1 MSKPRVAFFD
11 TKPYDREYFD
21 RIAAGRL
28 ELSYYKISVN
38 PEMAA
43 LAKGAFAVCAFV
55 HDQLDARC
63 LAELHADGVRMV
75 AMRCAGFNAV
85 DLQAAKELGI
95 TVTRVPA
102 YSPSAVA
109 EHAVAMLLTLV
120 RNTHRAYNRIRDH
133 NFSLA
138 GLVGFDV
145 HGKTVG
151 LVGCG
156 KIGQKTAQIFRGF
169 GTHVLAYDPKLDASW
184 AAAHQVEAADLDTI
198 WRECDIISLHVPL
211 LPETEYLIRA
221 ETLAKMKQGV
231 ILINTSRGKLV
242 KTDDLILGIRS
253 GRVGGVCL
261 DVYEEE
267 DEYFYSDHSGQI
279 LDDETLALLLT
290 FPNVLVTSHQAFLTR
305 EALTE
310 IASTTVEN
318 ILAAAEGRPLL
329 QGTVLTQGEF
339 PEERLDFC

>member
-28 ELSYYKISVN
+28 DVSYYKFALN
-38 PEMAA
+38 TEMAG
-43 LAKGAFAVCAFV
+43 LVDAFAVCAFV
-55 HDQLDARC
+55 HDQLDRPC
-63 LAELHADGVRMV
+63 LEALHARGVRMV
-75 AMRCAGFNAV
+75 AMRCAGFNSV
-85 DLQAAKELGI
+85 DLEAAKELGI
-95 TVTRVPA
+95 AVTRVPA
-102 YSPSAVA
+102 YSPNAVA

-120 RNTHRAYNRIRDH
+120 RGTHRAYNRIRDH

-138 GLVGFDV
+138 GLVGFDI

-151 LVGCG
+151 VVGCG
-156 KIGQKTAQIFRGF
+156 KIGQKAAEIFRGF
-169 GTHVLAYDPKLDASW
+169 GTRVLGYDPHIDTSW
-184 AAAHQVEAADLDTI
+184 AAAHGVDIADLETI
-198 WRECDIISLHVPL
+198 WRESDIVTLHVPL
-211 LPETEYLIRA
+211 FPDTEYLIRK
-221 ETLAKMKQGV
+221 ETLVKMKTGV

-242 KTDDLILGIRS
+242 KTGDLIDGIRS

-267 DEYFYSDHSGQI
+267 DQYFYSDHSGQI
-279 LDDETLALLLT
+279 MDDETLALLLT

-305 EALTE
+305 EALVE
-310 IASTTVEN
+310 ISSTTAEN

-329 QGTVLTQGEF
+329 EGTVLT
-339 PEERLDFC
+339 

>member
-1 MSKPRVAFFD
+1 MTKPRVAFFD

-21 RIAAGRL
+21 RIAGERL
-28 ELSYYKISVN
+28 DVSYFKF
-38 PEMAA
+38 A
-43 LAKGAFAVCAFV
+43 LNEETADVVKKDVFAVCCFV
-55 HDQLDARC
+55 HDQLDRHC
-63 LAELHADGVRMV
+63 LAELRRRGIRMV

-85 DLQAAKELGI
+85 DLDAARELGI
-95 TVTRVPA
+95 TVSRVPA
-102 YSPSAVA
+102 YSPNAIA

-138 GLVGFDV
+138 GLVGFDI

-151 LVGCG
+151 IVGCG

-169 GTHVLAYDPKLDASW
+169 GARVLGYDPKIDTAW
-184 AAAHQVEAADLDTI
+184 AMEHGVEVADLETI

-211 LPETEYLIRA
+211 FPDTEYLIRA
-221 ETLAKMKQGV
+221 ENLVKMKQGV

-242 KTDDLILGIRS
+242 NTHDLIDGIRS
-253 GRVGGVCL
+253 SRVGGVCL

-267 DEYFYSDHSGQI
+267 DEYFYSDHSGLI
-279 LDDETLALLLT
+279 MDDETLALLLT

-305 EALTE
+305 EALNE
-310 IASTTVEN
+310 ISSTTIEN

-329 QGTVLTQGEF
+329 QGTVLTH
-339 PEERLDFC
+339 

>member
-1 MSKPRVAFFD
+1 MTKPRVAFFD

-21 RIAAGRL
+21 RIAGGRL
-28 ELSYYKISVN
+28 DVSYFKFVLN
-38 PEMAA
+38 GETAEVV
-43 LAKGAFAVCAFV
+43 KKDVFAVCCFV
-55 HDQLDARC
+55 HDQLDRHC
-63 LAELHADGVRMV
+63 LAELQQRGVRLV

-85 DLQAAKELGI
+85 DLDAARDLGI

-102 YSPSAVA
+102 YSPNAVA

-133 NFSLA
+133 NFSLS
-138 GLVGFDV
+138 GLVGFDI

-151 LVGCG
+151 IVGCG

-169 GTHVLAYDPKLDASW
+169 GTCVLGYDPHLDTAW
-184 AAAHQVEAADLDTI
+184 AAAHGVEPVDLETI

-211 LPETEYLIRA
+211 FPDTEYLVRA
-221 ETLAKMKQGV
+221 ESIVKMKRGV
-231 ILINTSRGKLV
+231 TLINTSRGKLV
-242 KTDDLILGIRS
+242 KTDDLIDGIRS
-253 GRVGGVCL
+253 GHVGGVCL

-267 DEYFYSDHSGQI
+267 DDYFYADHSGQI
-279 LDDETLALLLT
+279 MDDETLALLLT

-318 ILAAAEGRPLL
+318 ILAAAAGKPLL
-329 QGTVLTQGEF
+329 QGTVLTH
-339 PEERLDFC
+339 